1 MRNKTGGRTIGTP
14 NKITLTTRQFLQNF
28 IDSNIGTIQTN
39 FEQLEPKDKLKFI
52 SDLLPYIVPKLQTIQ
67 LNEEKDKDVTIT
79 LNLDD
84 KIVIQPVM
92 ALKQLP
98 NEVES

>member
-14 NKITLTTRQFLQNF
+14 NKITQTTRQSLQSF
-28 IDSNIGTIQTN
+28 IDNNIGNIQTN

-52 SDLLPYIVPKLQTIQ
+52 SDLLPYLVPKLQTIQ

-79 LNLDD
+79 LNLDE
-84 KIVIQPVM
+84 KIVIQPIK
-92 ALKQLP
+92 ALKEIP